1 MIFRKVN
8 GERKYSQESVEDT
21 EFGLERIM
29 GYTIS
34 AIGLCLILLKIL
46 SSS

>member
-1 MIFRKVN
+1 MNAAKDPGARN
-8 GERKYSQESVEDT
+8 YSQDSLEE

-34 AIGLCLILLKIL
+34 VIGLCLILLHL
-46 SSS
+46 VGSP